1 MEMKM
6 IKLLDAFKANPTVE
20 NATKL
25 YRYDKK
31 HPMASAMLSR
41 EDNRLIGKA
50 CMMYTRA
57 NSVSMGRPPLS
68 LVGM

>member
-1 MEMKM
+1 MKI
-6 IKLLDAFKANPTVE
+6 IKLLNAFKFDPTIE

-25 YRYDKK
+25 YRYDMK
-31 HPMASAMLSR
+31 HPMASATLSR

-50 CMMYTRA
+50 CMMHVRA

-68 LVGM
+68 LVGI